1 VWSAR
6 ADGPI
11 RDRSISAWISDARVN
26 TFTDPEANGVR
37 TGATWDGDQMKIEDG
52 QALLRIGIISV
63 ISGVVTA
70 IIGIAMLNRSPR
82 LPKPPA

>member
-1 VWSAR
+1 
-6 ADGPI
+6 
-11 RDRSISAWISDARVN
+11 
-26 TFTDPEANGVR
+26 
-37 TGATWDGDQMKIEDG
+37 MKIEDG
-52 QALLRIGIISV
+52 QALLWIGIISV